1 MRETEKSKHS
11 SYIDIDI
18 DMNIDIDIDID
29 MNIDIMGQNSKISS
43 YHKLCEETRSRE
55 SINASHEV

>member
-1 MRETEKSKHS
+1 MEETEKSKHS
-11 SYIDIDI
+11 SYMDIDI

-43 YHKLCEETRSRE
+43 YHKFLEKT
-55 SINASHEV
+55 